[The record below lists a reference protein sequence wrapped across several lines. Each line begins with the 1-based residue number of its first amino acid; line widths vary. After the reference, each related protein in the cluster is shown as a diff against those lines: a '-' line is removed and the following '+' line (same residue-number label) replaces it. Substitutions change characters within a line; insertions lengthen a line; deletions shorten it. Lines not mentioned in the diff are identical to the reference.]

1 MIKTI
6 PVVSADATKATE
18 SKTSLNKDVNAV
30 KVDKFSSLL
39 NKQKQEQQD
48 KNSTVK
54 QEVKEEVKESVLDET
69 ATQDV
74 STQTNS
80 QLELDNLLKSVTSTQ
95 TNTSL
100 KNKAVDSKEVSENVS
115 TDQEEKK
122 SINIKISSTLD
133 LDGQEDNEAIKNT
146 STIQSGQSQIVNKQT
161 SQSIVATKSSTLT
174 DTSQNIVK
182 VNEQEVQ
189 LIGEDTSKEVTSQK
203 KSAITVKKVENSIDS
218 PTQAIVDMGQLALL
232 TSDKFNNS
240 MQVAN
245 GATFLSQGTD
255 DQAINLTVSQGKEL
269 NQLANSI
276 LSGVKTLDKTDSSK
290 ITIQLTPKTLGKM
303 EVSFH
308 SDDKQV
314 SLEFKVETTQTKQIL
329 ESVSGKLQNILEK
342 QGLNNLDSTTN
353 NVKTNLNQ
361 VVGHLSETNSSSFDT
376 QTMFDQSGTQ
386 RQFSQEQQGNL
397 NNKNN
402 KHDYTL
408 QESSTVEQEKQE
420 SKISILA

>member
-1 MIKTI
+1 MMKTI

-54 QEVKEEVKESVLDET
+54 QEVKEEVKESVLDES

-255 DQAINLTVSQGKEL
+255 EQAINLTVSQGKEL

>member
-54 QEVKEEVKESVLDET
+54 QEVKEEVKESVLDES